1 MEIVA
6 LILSNSWLTAVVVN
20 TLLLLLALILPQ
32 KLLTVF
38 GYLNAWALGVV
49 IWGCLQWRGYVIV
62 LFYFILGSAITKL
75 GLEEK
80 IAAGIA
86 EKRGGKRGAENVW
99 GSAFVAFLCALA
111 SVFFPQAKSLFL
123 LAYTAS
129 FATKFSDTCASE
141 FGKVYGSRTF
151 LITTF
156 QPVPK
161 GTEGAI
167 SLEGTI
173 AGIVASVAISLL
185 GWFVNLIDATG
196 VVICVVS
203 AFVATSIESI
213 IGATFQQ
220 KFYWLT
226 NEIVNVINTL
236 VGSVCAILL
245 LYVYQS
251 FSFFYHFL
259 LSVQMVE

>member
-86 EKRGGKRGAENVW
+86 EKRGGKEGQKMYGEAPLLPF
-99 GSAFVAFLCALA
+99 FVPWLL
-111 SVFFPQAKSLFL
+111 SFFPRQNLF
-123 LAYTAS
+123 
-129 FATKFSDTCASE
+129 FS
-141 FGKVYGSRTF
+141 
-151 LITTF
+151 
-156 QPVPK
+156 
-161 GTEGAI
+161 
-167 SLEGTI
+167 
-173 AGIVASVAISLL
+173 
-185 GWFVNLIDATG
+185 
-196 VVICVVS
+196 
-203 AFVATSIESI
+203 
-213 IGATFQQ
+213 
-220 KFYWLT
+220 
-226 NEIVNVINTL
+226 
-236 VGSVCAILL
+236 
-245 LYVYQS
+245 
-251 FSFFYHFL
+251 
-259 LSVQMVE
+259 